1 MQTSLHSE
9 LRRSAAT
16 LGAEALITRIR
27 GEFLEMPGL
36 RLAPAQ
42 AARLW
47 AIDRDTCDRVLQSL
61 VHTGFLWQTRD
72 GAFLRVTVS

>member
-1 MQTSLHSE
+1 MTTLARISRTQPTRQDL
-9 LRRSAAT
+9 AA
-16 LGAEALITRIR
+16 LLTRIR

-47 AIDRDTCDRVLQSL
+47 AIDRDTSERALRTL
-61 VHTGFLWQTRD
+61 VDTGFLWQTRD
-72 GAFLRVTVS
+72 GLFLRATAG

>member
-1 MQTSLHSE
+1 MSSNTSHRPLD
-9 LRRSAAT
+9 
-16 LGAEALITRIR
+16 LISRDMTAIIARIQ

-47 AIDRDTCDRVLQSL
+47 ALDSRTCDWVLKAL
-61 VHTGFLWQTRD
+61 VDAGFLWQTRE
-72 GAFLRVTVS
+72 GMYLRATAS

>member
-1 MQTSLHSE
+1 MTSLARLSRTQPTRQD
-9 LRRSAAT
+9 LAA
-16 LGAEALITRIR
+16 LLTRIR

-47 AIDRDTCDRVLQSL
+47 AMDRETSERALRTL
-61 VHTGFLWQTRD
+61 VDAGFLWQTPE
-72 GAFLRVTVS
+72 GLFLRVTTS

>member
-1 MQTSLHSE
+1 MTSLSRITRTQSNRHD
-9 LRRSAAT
+9 LAA
-16 LGAEALITRIR
+16 LLTRIR

-47 AIDRDTCDRVLQSL
+47 AMDRETSDRALRSL
-61 VHTGFLWQTRD
+61 VDSGFLWQTPD
-72 GAFLRVTVS
+72 GLFLRVTAS

>member
-1 MQTSLHSE
+1 MTTLAQTQRTRTTRQDL
-9 LRRSAAT
+9 AA
-16 LGAEALITRIR
+16 LLTRIR

-47 AIDRDTCDRVLQSL
+47 AMDRETSERALRTL
-61 VHTGFLWQTRD
+61 VDAGFLWQTP
-72 GAFLRVTVS
+72 GGLFLRVTAS